1 MWRSRSSAHEASPTV
16 AGLVIPKPYGT
27 SDARRAARA
36 AHAPRA
42 GAAPPR
48 ARPERTQGR
57 AAARL
62 MAMVLRP
69 PLLKSCAGALSAWR
83 RSVLWEQQEQRLRL
97 SSALLS
103 MEDSVLKAAREAPV
117 LTAAGH
123 LAKVLRGV
131 WAARRAAQLGSAL
144 ERWRCRQACSAA
156 WQTRQKALVAE
167 LQRLADE
174 DAVVS
179 VKLMQAAEAATE
191 QARAWAL
198 RAANAAL
205 RRAAALKASQA
216 LGHWKAQVRSWANT
230 APAAI
235 GSRSRGVR
243 PSPVI
248 CRLSKRALAPWW
260 LAWKRAKI
268 AGRRQ
273 AAACGGLARQCRC
286 LALRRVGGAFASWRT
301 FRPTRSEYTQ
311 SDSAQVQNLSEAAL
325 ASAPLASR
333 ADRLLRLKVRLAWHA
348 DFASRC
354 STASAD
360 PEGPG
365 EELTALQRRLD
376 RGSACL
382 LEYVLAS
389 LWRARLRGA
398 WNAMLEAAAGDGSD
412 GSEAGL
418 DVSLQ
423 EDVHE
428 NVVAQRGKRWSHRAP
443 I

>member
-1 MWRSRSSAHEASPTV
+1 MWRSRSSAHDTSPTV

-48 ARPERTQGR
+48 ARPERPQGR

-83 RSVLWEQQEQRLRL
+83 RSVLWEQQEERLRL

-131 WAARRAAQLGSAL
+131 WAARRAAQLGGAL

-216 LGHWKAQVRSWANT
+216 LGHWKAQARRANT
-230 APAAI
+230 APAGI

-273 AAACGGLARQCRC
+273 AAACGGLARQCQR
-286 LALRRVGGAFASWRT
+286 LALRRVGGAFASWHT

-398 WNAMLEAAAGDGSD
+398 LNAMLEAAAGYDSD

-418 DVSLQ
+418 EVSLQ